1 LKGGDIT
8 TFQNFNGR
16 RILVLHKKVI
26 IISITVVLIIIT
38 TISTF
43 FIVKYFMNKN
53 KINYVYEEYSND
65 NTQNRLDTENNNIE
79 SDSTDNLM
87 LHIDGENVLGVIKI
101 DKINF
106 EGLIY
111 EGTSMQTLSKG
122 VGHFENTPYI
132 DGNVCLAAHN
142 SNSYWAKLHTLSA
155 GDKIHYTCF
164 LGTKEYEV
172 SNISKISET
181 DWSSLENTDTNTLT
195 LITCVKG
202 QKNLRLCVQAKEI
215 K

>member
-1 LKGGDIT
+1 M
-8 TFQNFNGR
+8 
-16 RILVLHKKVI
+16 HKKVI
-26 IISITVVLIIIT
+26 IISITVVLIIIA

-142 SNSYWAKLHTLSA
+142 SNLYWAKLHTLST

-202 QKNLRLCVQAKEI
+202 QKDLRLCVQAKEI

>member
-1 LKGGDIT
+1 MEGG
-8 TFQNFNGR
+8 F
-16 RILVLHKKVI
+16 LVLHKKVI
-26 IISITVVLIIIT
+26 IISITVVLIIIA

-53 KINYVYEEYSND
+53 KINYVYEKYSND

-142 SNSYWAKLHTLSA
+142 SNSYWAKLHTLSV

>member
-1 LKGGDIT
+1 MEGG
-8 TFQNFNGR
+8 F
-16 RILVLHKKVI
+16 LVLHKKVI
-26 IISITVVLIIIT
+26 IISITVVLIIIA

-142 SNSYWAKLHTLSA
+142 SNSYWAKLHTLSI

>member
-1 LKGGDIT
+1 M
-8 TFQNFNGR
+8 
-16 RILVLHKKVI
+16 HKKVI
-26 IISITVVLIIIT
+26 IISITVVLIIIA

-142 SNSYWAKLHTLSA
+142 SNLYWAKLHTLST

-181 DWSSLENTDTNTLT
+181 DWDSLKNTDTNVLT

-202 QKNLRLCVQAKEI
+202 QKDLRLCVQAKEI

>member
-1 LKGGDIT
+1 M
-8 TFQNFNGR
+8 N
-16 RILVLHKKVI
+16 KKVI
-26 IISITVVLIIIT
+26 IISVTVAFMIIA

-142 SNSYWAKLHTLSA
+142 SNLYWAKLHTLST

-181 DWSSLENTDTNTLT
+181 DWDSLKNTDTNVLT

-202 QKNLRLCVQAKEI
+202 QKDLRLCVQAKEI

>member
-1 LKGGDIT
+1 M
-8 TFQNFNGR
+8 
-16 RILVLHKKVI
+16 HKKVI
-26 IISITVVLIIIT
+26 IISITVVLIIIA

-142 SNSYWAKLHTLSA
+142 SNLYWAKLHTLST

-172 SNISKISET
+172 SNVSKISET
-181 DWSSLENTDTNTLT
+181 DWDSLKNTDTNVLT

-202 QKNLRLCVQAKEI
+202 QKDLRLCVQAKEI

>member
-1 LKGGDIT
+1 M
-8 TFQNFNGR
+8 
-16 RILVLHKKVI
+16 HKKVI
-26 IISITVVLIIIT
+26 IISITVVLIIIA

-142 SNSYWAKLHTLSA
+142 SNLYWAKLHTLST

-181 DWSSLENTDTNTLT
+181 DWNSLKNTDTNVLT

-202 QKNLRLCVQAKEI
+202 QKDLRLCVQAKEI

>member
-1 LKGGDIT
+1 MKGGDIT

-26 IISITVVLIIIT
+26 IISITVILIIIA

-65 NTQNRLDTENNNIE
+65 NTQKRLDTENNNTE
-79 SDSTDNLM
+79 LDSTDNLM

-111 EGTSMQTLSKG
+111 EGTSIQTLAKG
-122 VGHFENTPYI
+122 VGHFENTPYLE
-132 DGNVCLAAHN
+132 GNVCLAAHN
-142 SNSYWAKLHTLSA
+142 TNSYWAKLHTLSTE
-155 GDKIHYTCF
+155 DTIHYTCF
-164 LGTKEYEV
+164 LGTKEYKI
-172 SNISKISET
+172 SSISKISET

>member
-1 LKGGDIT
+1 M
-8 TFQNFNGR
+8 
-16 RILVLHKKVI
+16 HKKVI
-26 IISITVVLIIIT
+26 IISITVVLIIIA

-87 LHIDGENVLGVIKI
+87 LHIDGENVFGVIKI

-142 SNSYWAKLHTLSA
+142 SNLYWAKLHTLST

>member
-1 LKGGDIT
+1 MEGG
-8 TFQNFNGR
+8 F
-16 RILVLHKKVI
+16 LVLHKKVI
-26 IISITVVLIIIT
+26 IISITVVLIIIA

-142 SNSYWAKLHTLSA
+142 SNSYWAKLHTLSV

-202 QKNLRLCVQAKEI
+202 QKDLRLCVQAKEI

>member
-1 LKGGDIT
+1 MKGGDIT

-26 IISITVVLIIIT
+26 IISITVVLIIIA

-101 DKINF
+101 DRINF

-142 SNSYWAKLHTLSA
+142 SNLYWAKLHTLST

>member
-1 LKGGDIT
+1 M
-8 TFQNFNGR
+8 
-16 RILVLHKKVI
+16 HKKVI
-26 IISITVVLIIIT
+26 IISITVVLIIIA

-87 LHIDGENVLGVIKI
+87 LHIDGENVIGVIKI

-142 SNSYWAKLHTLSA
+142 SNLYWAKLHTLST

-181 DWSSLENTDTNTLT
+181 DWDSLKNTDTNVLT

>member
-1 LKGGDIT
+1 M
-8 TFQNFNGR
+8 N
-16 RILVLHKKVI
+16 KKVI
-26 IISITVVLIIIT
+26 IISVTVAFMIIAI
-38 TISTF
+38 ISTF
-43 FIVKYFMNKN
+43 FVVKYFMNKN
-53 KINYVYEEYSND
+53 KIDYVYEEYSSD
-65 NTQNRLDTENNNIE
+65 NTQNRLDVENNNNE
-79 SDSTDNLM
+79 ADSTDNLM
-87 LHIDGENVLGVIKI
+87 LQIDGENVLGVIKI

>member
-1 LKGGDIT
+1 M
-8 TFQNFNGR
+8 N
-16 RILVLHKKVI
+16 KKVI
-26 IISITVVLIIIT
+26 IISVTVTFMIIAV
-38 TISTF
+38 ISTF
-43 FIVKYFMNKN
+43 FVVKYFMNKN
-53 KINYVYEEYSND
+53 KIDYVYEEYSSD

-142 SNSYWAKLHTLSA
+142 SNLYWAKLHTLST

>member
-1 LKGGDIT
+1 MKGGDIT

-26 IISITVVLIIIT
+26 IISITVVLIIIA

-79 SDSTDNLM
+79 PNSTDNLM

-142 SNSYWAKLHTLSA
+142 SNLYWAKLHTLST

>member
-1 LKGGDIT
+1 LKGGDTT

-26 IISITVVLIIIT
+26 IISITVVLIIIA

-142 SNSYWAKLHTLSA
+142 SNLYWAKLHTLST

>member
-1 LKGGDIT
+1 M
-8 TFQNFNGR
+8 
-16 RILVLHKKVI
+16 HKKVI
-26 IISITVVLIIIT
+26 IISITVVLIIIA

-142 SNSYWAKLHTLSA
+142 SNLYWAKLHTLST

-181 DWSSLENTDTNTLT
+181 DWNSLENTDTNTLT
-195 LITCVKG
+195 LITCVRG

>member
-1 LKGGDIT
+1 M
-8 TFQNFNGR
+8 
-16 RILVLHKKVI
+16 HKKII
-26 IISITVVLIIIT
+26 IISITVVLIIIA

-142 SNSYWAKLHTLSA
+142 SNLYWAKLHTLST

-181 DWSSLENTDTNTLT
+181 DWSSLGNTDTNTLT

-215 K
+215 F

>member
-1 LKGGDIT
+1 M
-8 TFQNFNGR
+8 
-16 RILVLHKKVI
+16 HKKVI
-26 IISITVVLIIIT
+26 IISITVILIIIA

-65 NTQNRLDTENNNIE
+65 NTQNRLDTENNNTE
-79 SDSTDNLM
+79 LDSTDNLM

-111 EGTSMQTLSKG
+111 EGTSMQTLAKG
-122 VGHFENTPYI
+122 VGHFENTPYLE
-132 DGNVCLAAHN
+132 GNVCLAAHN
-142 SNSYWAKLHTLSA
+142 TNSYWAKLHTLSTE
-155 GDKIHYTCF
+155 DTIHYTCF
-164 LGTKEYEV
+164 LGTKEYKI
-172 SNISKISET
+172 SSISKISET

-202 QKNLRLCVQAKEI
+202 QKDLRLCVQAKEI

>member
-1 LKGGDIT
+1 M
-8 TFQNFNGR
+8 
-16 RILVLHKKVI
+16 HKKVI
-26 IISITVVLIIIT
+26 IISITVVLIIIA

-43 FIVKYFMNKN
+43 FIVKYFMNKD

-111 EGTSMQTLSKG
+111 EGTYMQTLSKG

-142 SNSYWAKLHTLSA
+142 SNLYWAKLHTLST

>member
-1 LKGGDIT
+1 MKGGDIT

-26 IISITVVLIIIT
+26 IISITVVLIIIA

-142 SNSYWAKLHTLSA
+142 SNLYWAKLHTLST